1 MRLGNEVLFGNHMD
15 LIHGKRVGLLTNP
28 TGVDA
33 HLLHTADR
41 LHAAEGVTLAALYGP
56 EHGIWGSAPDGA
68 PVAASHDDR
77 YGVAAYSLYGET
89 RRPTAQ
95 MLEGIDVML
104 VDIQDVGV
112 RFYTFIYT
120 MAYTMAACGAH
131 DVPVAVLD
139 RPNPIGGDVLEGN
152 CLSPAFSSFVG
163 AYPILLRHGMTV
175 GELAGLFNAEYGL
188 GASLTV
194 VPMEGWRRDMRFADT
209 GLFWVPPSPNMP
221 TPDTATVY
229 PGTCL
234 FEGTNVSEGRG
245 TARPFE
251 QIGAPY
257 VDARTLAGDLN
268 ALGLPGVIFRPTSFI
283 PISSKFRDQVCGGV
297 QVHVTDPATFRPARA
312 GLEMVSA
319 IRQRYPDA
327 FAWREPAAGSSYFF
341 DKLAGTDAVRKAI
354 VRGIPA
360 GEIAAG
366 WQDDIEAFE
375 VFRKP
380 YLIY

>member
-1 MRLGNEVLFGNHMD
+1 MRLGNEALFRERGD
-15 LIHGKRVGLLTNP
+15 LIGGKRVGLLTNP
-28 TGVDA
+28 TGVDTR
-33 HLLHTADR
+33 LVHTADR
-41 LHAAEGVTLAALYGP
+41 LHAAEGVTLAALFGP

-68 PVAASHDDR
+68 AVAESHDDR
-77 YGVAAYSLYGET
+77 YRVAAYSLYGET

-95 MLEGIDVML
+95 MLDGIDVML

-152 CLSPAFSSFVG
+152 GLNAAFSSFVG

-175 GELAGLFNAEYGL
+175 GELAGFFNAEYGL
-188 GASLTV
+188 GTSLTV
-194 VPMEGWRRDMRFADT
+194 VPMAGWQRDMRFADT
-209 GLFWVPPSPNMP
+209 GLFWTPPSPNMP
-221 TPDTATVY
+221 TPDTAAVY

-245 TARPFE
+245 TTRPFE

-257 VDARTLAGDLN
+257 VDARTLAEDLN
-268 ALGLPGVIFRPTSFI
+268 ALDLSGVIFRPTHFI
-283 PISSKFRDQVCGGV
+283 PTSSKFQDQVCGGV
-297 QVHVTDPATFRPARA
+297 QVHVADPETFRPVRA

-319 IRQRYPDA
+319 IRQRYPEA
-327 FAWREPAAGSSYFF
+327 FAWREPTAGTSYFF

-354 VRGIPA
+354 ERGTPA
-360 GEIAAG
+360 GEIVAG
-366 WQDDIEAFE
+366 WREDIEAFE
-375 VFRKP
+375 AVRQP